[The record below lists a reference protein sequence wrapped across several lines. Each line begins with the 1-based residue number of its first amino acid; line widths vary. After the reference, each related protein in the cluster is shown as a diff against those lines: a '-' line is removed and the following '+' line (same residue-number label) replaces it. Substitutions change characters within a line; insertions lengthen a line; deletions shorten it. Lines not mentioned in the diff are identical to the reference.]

1 MNNNR
6 ATLAGKYEERKAY
19 MSMHTYIHKY
29 VHKCTHDN
37 RSRKFRLLEKVNST
51 LALRGIEI
59 ANLITCKSGRM
70 CPWQHCDKFTGKK
83 ILNSINIP
91 NITLFRR
98 VILIRNESTALVYD
112 PVSTTI

>member
-19 MSMHTYIHKY
+19 MSMHTYIHTY

-59 ANLITCKSGRM
+59 HTHTVTVCMYVQLTQFI
-70 CPWQHCDKFTGKK
+70 
-83 ILNSINIP
+83 
-91 NITLFRR
+91 
-98 VILIRNESTALVYD
+98 
-112 PVSTTI
+112 